1 MRPGGPFGWLLQH
14 YLWGNDLKLKHFQT
28 IFWDLTWELWQW
40 LWGNI
45 DFSYFLYVIDYFIKG
60 IDEHT
65 FLWSSISL
73 IHICFGYQYFGPL
86 HVLWQVSFGCWV
98 TWSISSWQKYYK
110 SVFFPKAEWWIAEL
124 LFLSLNIW
132 GLNFLQNECSQSSQI
147 YPSSEKLRKM
157 FTFQSCK
164 FLNLKIDQNINF
176 AKMSSA
182 K

>member
-86 HVLWQVSFGCWV
+86 HVLWQVFLAFESCDLSQADKSIIRVSSFPNW
-98 TWSISSWQKYYK
+98 IMSSGTSF
-110 SVFFPKAEWWIAEL
+110 SVSQA
-124 LFLSLNIW
+124 W
-132 GLNFLQNECSQSSQI
+132 GLSFLQNKFCQSSQI
-147 YPSSEKLRKM
+147 YLSPEKTEKTVYFLSLE
-157 FTFQSCK
+157 TFEW
-164 FLNLKIDQNINF
+164 
-176 AKMSSA
+176 
-182 K
+182 